1 MILFIY
7 QIQSALVTLYKFIMQ
22 HLARIDNRT
31 RFQEF
36 ILNTT
41 TRIGTTPIRIEMLN
55 RSNMDDPDAK
65 IPTLIAPIPMDIITL
80 AFTEDFTG
88 EELASNA
95 DEKLRIMSLWKE
107 FQYVVQSNTE
117 QLVDIAVNCVIER
130 LHEIGYWIACILT
143 LVLGVGSWYIYLTS
157 PSVVVR
163 AIALALFAY
172 DMTSSILF
180 LVCYVV
186 RIPAMRRA
194 LDFYHVRRHP
204 VVWRN
209 DDNIIKVTIQ

>member
-7 QIQSALVTLYKFIMQ
+7 QIQSALVTLYNFIMQ

-41 TRIGTTPIRIEMLN
+41 TRISTTPIRIEMLD

-95 DEKLRIMSLWKE
+95 DEKLRVMSLWKE

-117 QLVDIAVNCVIER
+117 QLVDIAVVCVIR
-130 LHEIGYWIACILT
+130 T
-143 LVLGVGSWYIYLTS
+143 D
-157 PSVVVR
+157 P
-163 AIALALFAY
+163 
-172 DMTSSILF
+172 
-180 LVCYVV
+180 
-186 RIPAMRRA
+186 
-194 LDFYHVRRHP
+194 
-204 VVWRN
+204 
-209 DDNIIKVTIQ
+209 